1 MHRIRTV
8 GEPYHYSLSQFDTPR
23 GEREL
28 VCVGKG
34 LMLRCVAIDST
45 HLNDDDGHLEV
56 WFRCR
61 TSIPFFLYICLLI
74 RRQPCALRRLKWI
87 DQWNGLPN
95 NTQRC
100 GLTIAMM
107 NGLLLI
113 DVGMWFCLFCY
124 KMSVVCFFAFVYA
137 NFVVQIYVERSINGY

>member
-1 MHRIRTV
+1 MNHTTT
-8 GEPYHYSLSQFDTPR
+8 SLSQFDTPR

-34 LMLRCVAIDST
+34 FMLRCVGHWFST

-113 DVGMWFCLFCY
+113 DVGRWCDFPLFATKWEVFC
-124 KMSVVCFFAFVYA
+124 FAFVYA